1 MTPGTG
7 SEISDRFEMD
17 ETAVE
22 VENHQQMEMKI
33 MARTHRNTLETKQK
47 TKRRK
52 SKKNKAS
59 WKAFREQHHHIKAM
73 ATSREMNVST
83 VVCR

>member
-1 MTPGTG
+1 
-7 SEISDRFEMD
+7 MD
-17 ETAVE
+17 EGAIE
-22 VENHQQMEMKI
+22 VENHQQMEMKN
-33 MARTHRNTLETKQK
+33 MARTYRNTPKTKHK

-59 WKAFREQHHHIKAM
+59 WKVLREQHHHIKAM
-73 ATSREMNVST
+73 ATYREMNVST